1 MVRLEL
7 MWLRTKAKLQQGL
20 KNMFTDE
27 TGAADIVAILVIIVI
42 VLGVAVVF
50 KEQLMKLVE
59 TVFNNA
65 TKWVESNTPN

>member
-20 KNMFTDE
+20 KNMLTDE

-42 VLGVAVVF
+42 VLAVAGVF
-50 KEQLMKLVE
+50 KEQLIMLVQKVFELAMKWIE
-59 TVFNNA
+59 G
-65 TKWVESNTPN
+65 

>member
-20 KNMFTDE
+20 KNMLTDE

-42 VLGVAVVF
+42 VLAVAAVF
-50 KEQLMKLVE
+50 KAQLIMLVQK
-59 TVFNNA
+59 VFE
-65 TKWVESNTPN
+65 KVMEWVG

>member
-20 KNMFTDE
+20 KNMLTDE

-59 TVFNNA
+59 TVFKNA

>member
-20 KNMFTDE
+20 KNMLTDE

-42 VLGVAVVF
+42 VLAVAVVF
-50 KEQLMKLVE
+50 KDQLINLVQQ
-59 TVFNNA
+59 VFA
-65 TKWVESNTPN
+65 KSTDWVESN